1 MIVGGERSWQRGGCE
16 VGRGSRY
23 PPARGEVKHLRGKP
37 TEDERSLSPGM
48 EMSEL
53 GLPVT
58 GDPRHLLALGDT

>member
-1 MIVGGERSWQRGGCE
+1 MVAVRWAGGC
-16 VGRGSRY
+16 RY

-58 GDPRHLLALGDT
+58 GDPPAPAGTW